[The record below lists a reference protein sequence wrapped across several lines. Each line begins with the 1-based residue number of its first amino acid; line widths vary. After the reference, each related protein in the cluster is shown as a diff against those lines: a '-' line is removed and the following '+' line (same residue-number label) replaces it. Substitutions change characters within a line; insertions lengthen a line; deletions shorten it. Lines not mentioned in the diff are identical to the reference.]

1 MSNEQLEKKDYKDFN
16 FFLEYRDFMEF
27 KSHDQL
33 AKAFKE
39 NIDIKLKM
47 PYVLFHRD
55 YKKNSIEMKVYT
67 NTFDI
72 KYTERK
78 KQNKKATIS
87 ICVKDNPN
95 ILSFCLN
102 KLKEINADTEF
113 DLLVVDDRSSTGDI
127 QKLAEKFNCH
137 YIRVD
142 NEIDIFNY
150 SMLNNIAASFSL
162 HLGYEHMICWNSDM
176 WADSL
181 KSITNIFKE
190 HKEKNAGV
198 TGTRLLYPKKEEYQ
212 KHFGSYHHVLGDY
225 IEKLFNTIQH
235 GGIQYAMAKGIVDK
249 HTVLPS
255 HKYRGEPEDTAPACK
270 TKIEAAVTGALH
282 VLNLEM
288 FKAVGGYNPSLVNSF
303 QDIDYCQKVTT
314 NGFKVL
320 YVGEEKLYHAESI
333 TNNSEGNIGTIYAM
347 SDRILYELLWP
358 NKTGF
363 APSHGDIIQHIN
375 YET

>member
-1 MSNEQLEKKDYKDFN
+1 MSNDQLEKRDYRDFN

-27 KSHDQL
+27 KSHNEL
-33 AKAFKE
+33 AKSFKE
-39 NIDIKLKM
+39 NIDIRLKM
-47 PYVLFHRD
+47 PYVIFNRD
-55 YKKNSIEMKVYT
+55 
-67 NTFDI
+67 
-72 KYTERK
+72 YTERK
-78 KQNKKATIS
+78 KKKKKATLA

-95 ILSFCLN
+95 ILSFCLT

-113 DLLVVDDRSSTGDI
+113 DFIVVDDRSASVDI
-127 QKLAEKFNCH
+127 EKLAEEFNCH

-142 NEIDIFNY
+142 NEANVFNY

-162 HLGYEHMICWNSDM
+162 HLGYKDMICWNSDM

-190 HKEKNAGV
+190 HKAKNAAV

-212 KHFGSYHHVLGDY
+212 KHFGSYNHVLGDNV
-225 IEKLFNTIQH
+225 EKCFNTIQH
-235 GGIQYAMAKGIVDK
+235 GGIQYAMSKGVIDK
-249 HTVLPS
+249 HTVLPY
-255 HKYRGEPEDTAPACK
+255 HKYRFQKEDTEAACK
-270 TKIEAAVTGALH
+270 TQIESAVTGALH
-282 VLNLEM
+282 ILNLEM

-303 QDIDYCQKVTT
+303 QDIDYCQKATT

-320 YVGEEKLYHAESI
+320 YVGKEKLYHAESI

-363 APSHGDIIQHIN
+363 NPADQDTIAHID
-375 YET
+375 YE